1 MASTYAPPT
10 RRFSARAAALPATNP
25 TQVILLLVATAV
37 FFVSALAILLP
48 QTPIFVR
55 QLTAPSAAPVAPAQL
70 SPDQLEHVLS
80 YARAM
85 QPDDELVQV
94 RPGVFA
100 KRSNVH
106 GVTIDGRTYFYDV
119 AAHQSFGPLRAGT
132 LTESQVTV
140 LAREA
145 QPNFLILVYT
155 RK

>member
-10 RRFSARAAALPATNP
+10 RRFSARAAALPATNT

-55 QLTAPSAAPVAPAQL
+55 KLAAPSAVPLAPAQL

-80 YARAM
+80 YARVM

-94 RPGVFA
+94 RPA
-100 KRSNVH
+100 CSPS
-106 GVTIDGRTYFYDV
+106 
-119 AAHQSFGPLRAGT
+119 AATCTGSL
-132 LTESQVTV
+132 LTAAPTSTTSPPTNHS
-140 LAREA
+140 APSA
-145 QPNFLILVYT
+145 PAPSPNP
-155 RK
+155 KSPS